1 MSTDKPVW
9 FVTGC
14 STGFGREIAKLLLSR
29 GFPVAMTA
37 RRLES
42 IADLV
47 EGNEDKALAL
57 TLDVTD
63 PAMIDKAVADAEARF
78 GRIDVLVNNAGYG
91 YFSAIEEGED
101 AEIRRQFET
110 NVFGLNTLTQKV
122 LPGMRARRSGHIFN
136 FSSIG
141 GLIAY
146 PALGYYNATKFAVEA
161 LSEALAKEVAP
172 LGIKV
177 TIIEP
182 GGFRT
187 DWAGRSVIESKT
199 VIDDYAETA
208 GALRKGLKEGSGHQD
223 GDPVRAAAAVL
234 TAYEAENPP
243 LRLLMSAQ
251 AYGRAM
257 DRLEELR
264 ENFETWKD
272 LTLSTD
278 YPEGE

>member
-1 MSTDKPVW
+1 MSKENPVW

-29 GFPVAMTA
+29 GWPVVMTA
-37 RRLES
+37 RHIDSLS
-42 IADLV
+42 DLV
-47 EGNEDKALAL
+47 QGHEDQALAL
-57 TLDVTD
+57 ALDVTD
-63 PAMIDKAVADAEARF
+63 QAMIEKAVADAEARF
-78 GRIDVLVNNAGYG
+78 GHIDVLVNNAGYG

-110 NVFGLNTLTQKV
+110 NVFGLTSLIRQV
-122 LPGMRARRSGHIFN
+122 LPGMRARRKGHIIN

-161 LSEALAKEVAP
+161 ISEALAKEAAP

-187 DWAGRSVIESKT
+187 DWAGRSVIESAT
-199 VIDDYAETA
+199 EIADYAETA
-208 GALRKGLKEGSGHQD
+208 GALRRGLKEGSGHQA
-223 GDPVRAAAAVL
+223 GDPVRAAAAVVA
-234 TAYEAENPP
+234 TYEAETPP
-243 LRLLMSAQ
+243 LRLLLGAQ
-251 AYGRAM
+251 AYGRAL
-257 DRLEELR
+257 DRVEELR
-264 ENFETWKD
+264 KNFEDWKD

-278 YPEGE
+278 FPEGE

>member
-47 EGNEDKALAL
+47 EGNEDHALAL

-161 LSEALAKEVAP
+161 LSEALAKEAAP

-177 TIIEP
+177 TIVEP

-223 GDPVRAAAAVL
+223 GDPVRLAAAVL

-264 ENFETWKD
+264 DNFETWKD

>member
-1 MSTDKPVW
+1 MSKENPVW

-29 GFPVAMTA
+29 GWPVVMTA
-37 RRLES
+37 RHIDSLS
-42 IADLV
+42 DLV
-47 EGNEDKALAL
+47 QGHEDQALAL
-57 TLDVTD
+57 ALDVTD
-63 PAMIDKAVADAEARF
+63 QAMIEKAVADAEARF
-78 GRIDVLVNNAGYG
+78 GHIDVLVNNAGYG

-110 NVFGLNTLTQKV
+110 NVFGLTSLIRQV
-122 LPGMRARRSGHIFN
+122 LPGMRARRKGHIIN

-161 LSEALAKEVAP
+161 ISEALAKEAAP

-187 DWAGRSVIESKT
+187 DWAGRSVIESAT
-199 VIDDYAETA
+199 EIADYAETA
-208 GALRKGLKEGSGHQD
+208 GALRRGLKEGSGHQA
-223 GDPVRAAAAVL
+223 GDPVRAAATVVA
-234 TAYEAENPP
+234 TYEAETPP
-243 LRLLMSAQ
+243 LRLLLGAQ
-251 AYGRAM
+251 AYGRAL
-257 DRLEELR
+257 DRVEELR
-264 ENFETWKD
+264 KNFEDWKD

-278 YPEGE
+278 FPEGE